1 MNKYTIILASTL
13 LLSTW
18 HTTNAQDQAR
28 TTEVTK
34 GYYSIGDNKAKL
46 PVKSTQAV
54 SGHSTVTIKKG
65 FFAVGDNQK
74 KLAVPPLSI
83 QSAKRPVIRKG
94 YYSIGNNAEKLRK

>member
-18 HTTNAQDQAR
+18 HTTNAQEQAL
-28 TTEVTK
+28 TTEATK
-34 GYYSIGDNKAKL
+34 GYYSIGDNRAKL
-46 PVKSTQAV
+46 PVKSTQTV
-54 SGHSTVTIKKG
+54 SGQSTATAQKG

-74 KLAVPPLSI
+74 KLAAPPLSI
-83 QSAKRPVIRKG
+83 QSAKRPVVRKG